1 MLSYSIYRKCSMPV
15 LRSQTVNLSITVTLA
30 SCCLLVVTAT
40 YALVPQHHSHGSCS
54 LMSLALSQYH
64 ATHALVPLDSLAI
77 SLPLTSNSLDNLDF
91 LTCGEQID
99 KARHVR
105 KQERRDAETRQ
116 REHEYGVILR
126 QSKAHERARAVWMM
140 LRNKSVCCCDN

>member
-1 MLSYSIYRKCSMPV
+1 MPT
-15 LRSQTVNLSITVTLA
+15 RSNS
-30 SCCLLVVTAT
+30 
-40 YALVPQHHSHGSCS
+40 
-54 LMSLALSQYH
+54 
-64 ATHALVPLDSLAI
+64 LDSLTI

-116 REHEYGVILR
+116 REH
-126 QSKAHERARAVWMM
+126 
-140 LRNKSVCCCDN
+140 VCMQRDTETKQGS